1 MEPSGFD
8 DDVVADVVSSL
19 AVVAVDSSFVV
30 CISEDEVRKLIL
42 FGSNGFGC
50 TVKLLAF
57 SALALYDLMSS

>member
-8 DDVVADVVSSL
+8 DDVVVSSL
-19 AVVAVDSSFVV
+19 AVVAVNSSFDVASDV
-30 CISEDEVRKLIL
+30 EDEVRKLML
-42 FGSNGFGC
+42 LGSNGFGW